1 MNDTT
6 PIRPIIAESSTSEST
21 TVEVVMNDLRDGG
34 IRIPDYQRDS
44 DQWSDET
51 KSLLVES
58 VINNLSIP
66 ALFFEVMVENGVERN
81 DVIDGQQR
89 LTTLF
94 DFFENRFPLVGSDAA
109 PYLSPNSIHY
119 AGKRFSELPEAYR
132 SAFRKYRLAV
142 IKLRNLG
149 EMRLE
154 VFRRINQGGTPLS
167 GQDIRLAYYGEQ
179 SPSLAFIRIAGIY
192 DIERRAAQRFLSSA
206 KTRWG
211 LDYPW
216 SNPAAQEAWSDWWLD
231 KEIAHGQTSSE
242 TLLWS
247 MIAAEYQ
254 AVDAI
259 LGNAAALQKLGT
271 RFNKGI
277 DEVLDVYCAQLRWQD
292 VNHDALPVVL
302 TYDAIRQRF
311 FPHFERMI
319 ALLLGRNGPSLP
331 VTKHRLVAT
340 AIGASFAAGVDLVTL
355 GEDQWTDLVEF
366 VRAPTETASRLG
378 MEWPQSKG
386 RWDGNKGHRVQFETA
401 HKLVARIAHGG

>member
-1 MNDTT
+1 VL
-6 PIRPIIAESSTSEST
+6 A
-21 TVEVVMNDLRDGG
+21 
-34 IRIPDYQRDS
+34 
-44 DQWSDET
+44 DQPTRAHFLGAIVLEQQPKQTGCLET
-51 KSLLVES
+51 RL
-58 VINNLSIP
+58 
-66 ALFFEVMVENGVERN
+66 
-81 DVIDGQQR
+81 VIDGQQR

-94 DFFENRFPLVGSDAA
+94 DYFENRFPLVGSDAA

-119 AGKRFSELPEAYR
+119 AGRRFNELPDAYR

-192 DIERRAAQRFLSSA
+192 DIERRAAQRFLA
-206 KTRWG
+206 GARTRWG
-211 LDYPW
+211 LEYPW
-216 SNPAAQEAWSDWWLD
+216 ADPLAQEVWSDWWLD

-242 TLLWS
+242 TVLWS
-247 MIAAEYQ
+247 LIAAEYQ
-254 AVDAI
+254 SVDAI
-259 LGNAAALQKLGT
+259 LGNGAALLKLGT

-292 VNHDALPVVL
+292 VNPNGLPVVL
-302 TYDAIRQRF
+302 TYDRIRKDF

-340 AIGASFAAGVDLVTL
+340 AIGASFAAGVDPAGL

-366 VRAPTETASRLG
+366 VRSPTEVAQRLG
-378 MEWPQSKG
+378 FDWPQSKG
-386 RWDGNKGHRVQFETA
+386 RWDGNKGHRAQFETA
-401 HKLVARIAHGG
+401 HKLVARIANGG

>member
-1 MNDTT
+1 MHETA

-66 ALFFEVMVENGVERN
+66 ALFFEVMVENGVECN

-94 DFFENRFPLVGSDAA
+94 DFFENRFALVASEAA

-119 AGKRFSELPEAYR
+119 AGRRFSELPEAYR

-149 EMRLE
+149 DMRLE

-179 SPSLAFIRIAGIY
+179 SPSLAFIRIAGVY
-192 DIERRAAQRFLSSA
+192 DIERRAAQRFLASA

-216 SNPAAQEAWSDWWLD
+216 VDPLAREVWSDWWMD

-242 TLLWS
+242 TMLWA

-254 AVDAI
+254 SVDAI
-259 LGNAAALQKLGT
+259 LGNSAALQKLGT

-292 VNHDALPVVL
+292 VNADALPAIL
-302 TYDAIRQRF
+302 TFERVRREF

-319 ALLLGRNGPSLP
+319 KLLLGRNGPSLP

-340 AIGASFAAGVDLVTL
+340 AIGATFASRIDPDAL
-355 GEDQWTDLVEF
+355 GEDQWTDIVEF
-366 VRAPTETASRLG
+366 VRAPTDLAQRLG
-378 MEWPQSKG
+378 FDWPQSKG
-386 RWDGNKGHRVQFETA
+386 RWDGNKGHRAQFETA
-401 HKLVARIAHGG
+401 QKIVTRIAHGG